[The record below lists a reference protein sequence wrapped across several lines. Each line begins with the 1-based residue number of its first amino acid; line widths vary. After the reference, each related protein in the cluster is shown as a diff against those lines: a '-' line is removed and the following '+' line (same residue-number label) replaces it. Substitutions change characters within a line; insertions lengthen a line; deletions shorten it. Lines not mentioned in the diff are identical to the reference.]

1 MEQLYLGFEAFINK
15 LPPMLQLI
23 FGMFIAL
30 GTFKLLVVCVDF
42 FQKDEKKDDEKDEK
56 KNQEE

>member
-1 MEQLYLGFEAFINK
+1 MEQLYLWFETLINK

-30 GTFKLLVVCVDF
+30 GTFKLLVVCVDL
-42 FQKDEKKDDEKDEK
+42 FQKDDKKDDKKDENK
-56 KNQEE
+56 S

>member
-1 MEQLYLGFEAFINK
+1 MEQLYLWFETLINQ

-30 GTFKLLVVCVDF
+30 GSFKLLVVCVEL
-42 FQKDEKKDDEKDEK
+42 FQKDEKKDDEKSK
-56 KNQEE
+56 EE